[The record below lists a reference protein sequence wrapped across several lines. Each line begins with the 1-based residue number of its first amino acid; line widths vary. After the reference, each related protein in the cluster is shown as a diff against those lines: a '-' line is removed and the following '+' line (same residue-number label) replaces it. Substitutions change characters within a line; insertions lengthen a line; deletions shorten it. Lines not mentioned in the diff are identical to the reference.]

1 MTLDLNPDEL
11 LTTTRAVRKRLDL
24 TRPVERHLI
33 DECVQVAAQ
42 APTGSNR
49 QGWHFVFVDD
59 PATKSALADLYA
71 RGFDPYAAAPRPEY
85 PAGDSRG
92 ERAPLVHDSATYLRD
107 HFHEVPVMMIPC
119 ITPRIA
125 EDHVPVMMQAGYW
138 GSLLPAVWNF
148 MLAARARGLGTAWTT
163 LHLVHEREAAELLGI
178 PFTEVAQGGLVP
190 IAYSLGTDFK
200 PAPRIPLDQIVH
212 WNTW

>member
-1 MTLDLNPDEL
+1 MTLELSPDEL

-24 TRPVERHLI
+24 DRPVPRDLI
-33 DECVQVAAQ
+33 EECVDVAAQ

-59 PATKSALADLYA
+59 PAIKSGLADLYGK
-71 RGFDPYAAAPRPEY
+71 GFDPYDAAPRPEY

-92 ERAPLVHDSATYLRD
+92 ERGPRVHDSAKYLRD
-107 HFHEVPVMMIPC
+107 HFHKVPVMMVPC
-119 ITPRIA
+119 ITPRVA
-125 EDHVPVMMQAGYW
+125 EDHTPVALQAGYW

-163 LHLVHEREAAELLGI
+163 LHLRHEREAAELLGI

-190 IAYSLGTDFK
+190 VAYSLGTDFK
-200 PAPRIPLDQIVH
+200 PAPRIPLDQIMH
-212 WNTW
+212 WNAW